1 MKKYCCFYVKNG
13 KVFRIMEQKYGGFMK
28 KIVTL
33 ALCLALVLPMLFANG
48 QTEQAAQ
55 KVYTLKVGH
64 ASTTESTRHKALL
77 EFEKYVEEKSEGR
90 LQIEIYPAATL
101 GNESDMIEAMKLG
114 TLEMFTGGVFA
125 SQTPMLEIYLMPF
138 FFPTQ
143 ADLMK
148 VSHSD
153 LGKRIMAS
161 AEQYGIKMLAIGDGG
176 SRQITNNVRPIKTP
190 ADMKG
195 LKIRTPPLESIIK
208 SMEALGASAV
218 SIPYGDTYMALKTNV
233 ADGQENPL
241 ANIGDMKFYEVQKYM
256 TMIDYQFHPE
266 PIDMGLDMW
275 NSLPADLQQIIQDGA
290 WVYTDT
296 QNKLRRDLNDHYYE
310 MIVAGGVQVY
320 KPTAAERAQF
330 VKACEPVYKYFVD
343 KGTFKQADLDEMRAI
358 ASK

>member
-1 MKKYCCFYVKNG
+1 MKRTVC
-13 KVFRIMEQKYGGFMK
+13 
-28 KIVTL
+28 
-33 ALCLALVLPMLFANG
+33 LVLCILLTVGAVFAAG
-48 QTEQAAQ
+48 QAEAAKQ
-55 KVYTLKVGH
+55 ESFKLKLGH

-77 EFEKYVEEKSEGR
+77 VFKDYVEKESEGR
-90 LQIEIYPAATL
+90 LIIEIYPAGTL
-101 GNESDMIEAMKLG
+101 GNEGDMIEAMKLG

-176 SRQITNNVRPIKTP
+176 SRQFTNNVRPIKTP

-195 LKIRTPPLESIIK
+195 LKIRTPPIESIIK
-208 SMEALGASAV
+208 AMEAMGASAV

-241 ANIGDMKFYEVQKYM
+241 ANIGDMKFFEVQKYM

-266 PIDMGLDMW
+266 PIDIGLDMW
-275 NSLPADLQQIIQDGA
+275 NKLPSDLQEILQAGA
-290 WVYTDT
+290 WIYTDE
-296 QNKLRRDLNDHYYE
+296 QNKLRRELNDYYYK
-310 MIVAGGVQVY
+310 MITDGGVQVY
-320 KPTAAERAQF
+320 KPTQAEVAQF
-330 VKACEPVYKYFVD
+330 VKACEPVYDFFVK
-343 KGTFKQADLDEMRAI
+343 KGIFTQADLDEMRKVVSA
-358 ASK
+358 K

>member
-1 MKKYCCFYVKNG
+1 MKRTVC
-13 KVFRIMEQKYGGFMK
+13 
-28 KIVTL
+28 
-33 ALCLALVLPMLFANG
+33 LVLCILLTVGAVFAAG
-48 QTEQAAQ
+48 QAEAAKQ
-55 KVYTLKVGH
+55 ESFKLKLGH

-77 EFEKYVEEKSEGR
+77 VFKDYVEKESEGR
-90 LQIEIYPAATL
+90 LIIEIYPAGTL
-101 GNESDMIEAMKLG
+101 GNEGDMIEAMKLG

-161 AEQYGIKMLAIGDGG
+161 AEKYGIKMLAIGDGG

-195 LKIRTPPLESIIK
+195 LKIRTPPIESIIK
-208 SMEALGASAV
+208 AMEAMGASAV

-241 ANIGDMKFYEVQKYM
+241 ANIGDMKFFEVQKYM

-266 PIDMGLDMW
+266 PIDIGLDMW
-275 NSLPADLQQIIQDGA
+275 NKLPSDLQEILQAGA
-290 WVYTDT
+290 WVYTDE
-296 QNKLRRDLNDHYYE
+296 QNRLRRELNDYYYK
-310 MIVAGGVQVY
+310 IITDGGVQVY
-320 KPTAAERAQF
+320 KPTQAEVSQF
-330 VKACEPVYKYFVD
+330 VKACEPVYDFFVK
-343 KGTFKQADLDEMRAI
+343 KGIFTQADLDEMRRVVSA
-358 ASK
+358 K

>member
-1 MKKYCCFYVKNG
+1 MKRTVCLVLCLLLAFTA
-13 KVFRIMEQKYGGFMK
+13 VFAEGSKEEQKSF
-28 KIVTL
+28 
-33 ALCLALVLPMLFANG
+33 
-48 QTEQAAQ
+48 
-55 KVYTLKVGH
+55 TLKLGH

-77 EFEKYVEEKSEGR
+77 VFEQYVEKESEGR
-90 LQIEIYPAATL
+90 LQIEIFPAGTL

-114 TLEMFTGGVFA
+114 TQEMFVGGVFA

-153 LGKRIMAS
+153 LGKKIMAS
-161 AEQYGIKMLAIGDGG
+161 AEEYGIKMLAVGDGG
-176 SRQITNNVRPIKTP
+176 SRQITNNAHPIKTP

-195 LKIRTPPLESIIK
+195 LKLRTPPIESIIK

-241 ANIGDMKFYEVQKYM
+241 ANIGDMKFFEVQKYM

-266 PIDMGLDMW
+266 PIDVNLDIW
-275 NSLPADLQQIIQDGA
+275 NSLPADLQEILQAGA
-290 WVYTDT
+290 WVYTDE
-296 QNKLRRDLNDHYYE
+296 QNRLRRELNDYYYT
-310 MIVAGGVQVY
+310 MIVDGGVEVY
-320 KPTAAERAQF
+320 KPTDAEVALF
-330 VKACEPVYKYFVD
+330 VKACQPVYDYFVK
-343 KGTFKQADLDEMRAI
+343 KGVFTQADLNEMRRI
-358 ASK
+358 VDET

>member
-1 MKKYCCFYVKNG
+1 MKRLVC
-13 KVFRIMEQKYGGFMK
+13 
-28 KIVTL
+28 
-33 ALCLALVLPMLFANG
+33 LVLCVLLVAPLLFAAG
-48 QTEQAAQ
+48 QAEVA
-55 KVYTLKVGH
+55 KDEVYTLKVGH

-77 EFEKYVEEKSEGR
+77 EFEKYVEENSKGR

-125 SQTPMLEIYLMPF
+125 AQTPMLEIYLMPF

-153 LGKRIMAS
+153 LGKKIMVS
-161 AEQYGIKMLAIGDGG
+161 AEEYGIKMLAIGDGG
-176 SRQITNNVRPIKTP
+176 SRQITNNAHPIKSP

-195 LKIRTPPLESIIK
+195 LKIRTPPIESIIK
-208 SMEALGASAV
+208 AMEALGASAV

-241 ANIGDMKFYEVQKYM
+241 ANIGDMKFFEVQKYM

-266 PIDMGLDMW
+266 PIDIGLDAW
-275 NSLPADLQQIIQDGA
+275 NKLPSDLQKVLQAGA
-290 WVYTDT
+290 WVYTDE
-296 QNKLRRDLNDHYYE
+296 QNRLRRELNDYYYN

-320 KPTAAERAQF
+320 QPTEAEVALFVEACQPVYSYF
-330 VKACEPVYKYFVD
+330 VK
-343 KGTFKQADLDEMRAI
+343 KGVFTQADLDEMRNI
-358 ASK
+358 VKN